1 MSAAW
6 PALLASRPAATL
18 APADAGLVLTP
29 LPGLA
34 SLQISGPEACKFLQ
48 GQCTTDFRDVEQGL
62 VLPGAICSLKGR
74 VLFTYRAILA
84 GDTVHLVLPQD
95 QLTDAHAH
103 LKKFSIF
110 SKVALSADAE
120 APLLLGV
127 RGHNAAT
134 ALAILATELP
144 IQGRSVV
151 SPAGISIAALPDA
164 DRYLLIIPPAQAKE
178 VLEKLLTLPAI
189 IASESDWQL
198 ADIRAGIASVT
209 ATIRDQFQPQE
220 LNYPAVSGVS
230 YTKGC
235 YTGQEV
241 VARLYFRGKLKQRL
255 YRLTATTDAPVAG
268 SSIFSGEQRVG
279 DVVMAASSGSNH
291 CELLAIVKNTAVLNG
306 ELALGQNGP
315 ALTVL
320 DLPYALDIAKEE

>member
-6 PALLASRPAATL
+6 SALLASRPVAAL

-34 SLQISGPEACKFLQ
+34 SLQVSGPDACKFLQ
-48 GQCTTDFRDVEQGL
+48 GQCTTDFREVEQGQ

-74 VLFTYRAILA
+74 ALFTYRAIPV

-95 QLTDAHAH
+95 QLADAHAH

-110 SKVALSADAE
+110 SKVTLTADAE
-120 APLLLGV
+120 SPLLLGV
-127 RGHNAAT
+127 RGPQAGTALAKLAT
-134 ALAILATELP
+134 ALPAE
-144 IQGRSVV
+144 GHSVAG
-151 SPAGISIAALPDA
+151 PAGISIAALPA
-164 DRYLLIIPPAQAKE
+164 TDRYLLVIPAAQALDA
-178 VLEKLLTLPAI
+178 LEKLLTIPAVI
-189 IASESDWQL
+189 TSGSDWQL

-209 ATIRDQFQPQE
+209 ATTRDQFQPQE

-235 YTGQEV
+235 YTGQEI

-255 YRLTATTDAPVAG
+255 YRLTAAAEAPVAG
-268 SSIFSGEQRVG
+268 SGIFAGEQRVG
-279 DVVMAASSGSNH
+279 DVVMATSRADNH
-291 CELLAIVKNTAVLNG
+291 CELLAIVKNSAVLNG
-306 ELALGQNGP
+306 ELALGQQGP

-320 DLPYALDIAKEE
+320 DLPYALDTDKEE